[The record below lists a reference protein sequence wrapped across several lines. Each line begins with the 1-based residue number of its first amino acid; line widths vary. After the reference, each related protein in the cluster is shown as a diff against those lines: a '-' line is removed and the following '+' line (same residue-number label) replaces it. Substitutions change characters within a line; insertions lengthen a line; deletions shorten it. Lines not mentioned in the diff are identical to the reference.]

1 MKVVIIEDEA
11 LAAEKLAG
19 MLLAYDNKIQVE
31 ASLTSV
37 EDAVVWL
44 QEHTEPD
51 LLLMDIHLDDGLCFE
66 IFKKVKVRCPVIFT
80 TAYDQYA
87 IRSFQVH
94 SVDYLLKPIQYEK
107 LSQSLDKLKDLRGDF
122 LAKTSQLQLEE
133 LVESIKE
140 GKDTYKSRFL
150 VRSGSKIKA
159 VKTEEIAYFYADRK
173 LNMLVTREGQK
184 YPVDYSLDNLLTMLD
199 PMLFFRV
206 NRQLIIHI
214 DAAVGI
220 HPYFKGRIKLEL
232 HPPLEAEVIIS
243 SERTPLFK
251 AWLDK

>member
-11 LAAEKLAG
+11 LAAEKLTG
-19 MLLAYDNKIQVE
+19 MLLAYDNKVQVE

-37 EDAVVWL
+37 DDAVTWL
-44 QEHTEPD
+44 QEHPEPD

-66 IFKKVKVRCPVIFT
+66 IFKQVKVRCPVIFT

-87 IRSFQVH
+87 IRTFQVH
-94 SVDYLLKPIQYEK
+94 SLDYLLKPIQFEK

-122 LAKTSQLQLEE
+122 LEKTSELQLDE
-133 LVESIKE
+133 LVKIIKAE
-140 GKDTYKSRFL
+140 KSTYKSRFL
-150 VRSGSKIKA
+150 VKSGSKIKA

-173 LNMLVTREGQK
+173 LNTLITKEGQK
-184 YPVDYSLDNLLTMLD
+184 YPVDYSLDNLVTMLD

-214 DAAVGI
+214 DTAVGI

-232 HPPLEAEVIIS
+232 KPPLDAEVIIS

-251 AWLDK
+251 AWLDE